1 VYRHL
6 RDGDVLLVN
15 RQVSSA
21 FCQFNWCWALYVFCG
36 FVNLLL
42 WSGALVVLICLLLI
56 DSQLC
61 INQE

>member
-1 VYRHL
+1 ML
-6 RDGDVLLVN
+6 SLV
-15 RQVSSA
+15 
-21 FCQFNWCWALYVFCG
+21 CFCG
-36 FVNLLL
+36 FLGFLNLLL